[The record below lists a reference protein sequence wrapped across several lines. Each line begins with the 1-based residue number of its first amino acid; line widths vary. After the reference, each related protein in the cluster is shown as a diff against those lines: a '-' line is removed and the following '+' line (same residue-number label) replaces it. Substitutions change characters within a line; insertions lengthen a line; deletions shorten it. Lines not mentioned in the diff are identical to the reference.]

1 MEPRVC
7 IEYINGKLELWVLV
21 NGREYALRDEAL
33 RMVLRLLIM
42 RLAAKLGY
50 FRRDAGIRVRHRAY
64 ARYDEDRI
72 ESVLMLV
79 EKQSREP
86 IFVLEASVVDDYFL
100 EESRK
105 SLCFSVDQTA
115 AEVLVEKYGMISQ
128 ENVATSTTTQA

>member
-64 ARYDEDRI
+64 ARYDEEGV
-72 ESVLMLV
+72 ESTLMLV
-79 EKQSREP
+79 EKQNREP
-86 IFVLEASVVDDYFL
+86 IFTLEARVVDDYML
-100 EESRK
+100 EESRET
-105 SLCFSVDQTA
+105 LCYSIDRDE
-115 AEVLVEKYGMISQ
+115 AEVLIEKYGISQ
-128 ENVATSTTTQA
+128 ENEVTSLSPS